1 MILSARFN
9 LLAELKRFALRQSAE
24 EIARAYSNAKRTTF
38 ARRALTLVVFIAAT
52 AFLPLWL
59 CALLLAC
66 DFASDILGVRL
77 LRDLDPGRTPNRYLA
92 MLGVAAA
99 SQAFFC
105 VIAVLCWQLPD
116 PLARAFALGSL
127 TILLVERTTMN
138 PQHLPLALVGAA
150 TILLTAFLANG
161 WYGLHEGKLA
171 GLVVSSAAIAAGG
184 YFALRTILSA
194 HRTLGE
200 ILRERAAAQAA
211 DQAKSRFL
219 AQMSHELR
227 TPLNAIIGIG
237 CAELAVSQTPEGRE
251 KLAILVQSARGLS
264 VMLDDILDLSALQ
277 AGQLPIRP
285 AALDLCAEI
294 TATVA
299 LFRQQIADA
308 GLTLRLSLD
317 ASVPR
322 YARLDGQRLRQCLS
336 NLLSNA
342 VKHTAH
348 GMISVNAY
356 EPQPGMLAI
365 KVADSGPG
373 VPEDLREKIF
383 EPFYRG
389 QLPVPGIGLV
399 TARDE
404 VQGTAP
410 GLGLGTASGTG
421 LGTGLGA
428 VSGDVPGLV
437 PGTGLGAV
445 SGDGSDIAPGTGL
458 GTGLGAVSG
467 DVPGLVP
474 GTGLGLSIAR
484 TLARRMGGDLVVLP
498 SVAGA
503 DFLLTLAFG
512 PAERA
517 NLPAPE
523 PPTGASLA
531 GLRVLV
537 VDDIATNR
545 MVAAT
550 YLRALGAT
558 PVEAAG
564 GLEALAL
571 LAGQT
576 PPDMVLLDVLMPDMD
591 GRETLHRIRA
601 LPGGAAQIPVVAV
614 SAEPLARPDPATDA
628 SPQFDGYVLK
638 PLSSERLAAVLLP
651 LTQRR
656 AEPAGATG
664 PAAAASEPP

>member
-77 LRDLDPGRTPNRYLA
+77 LSDLDPGRTPNRYLA

-150 TILLTAFLANG
+150 TILLTASLANG

-237 CAELAVSQTPEGRE
+237 SAELAVSQTPEGRE
-251 KLAILVQSARGLS
+251 RLAILVQSARGLS
-264 VMLDDILDLSALQ
+264 VMLDDILDLSAVQ

-285 AALDLCAEI
+285 AALDLGAEI

-308 GLTLRLSLD
+308 GLTLRFSLD

-342 VKHTAH
+342 VKHTAQ

-373 VPEDLREKIF
+373 VQEDLREKIF
-383 EPFYRG
+383 EPFYRC

-421 LGTGLGA
+421 LVTGLGA
-428 VSGDVPGLV
+428 VPGLV
-437 PGTGLGAV
+437 PGTVPGAV
-445 SGDGSDIAPGTGL
+445 SGDVSDIAPGTGL
-458 GTGLGAVSG
+458 GTGLGMVSG
-467 DVPGLVP
+467 NVPGLAP

-503 DFLLTLAFG
+503 DFLLTLAFA

-517 NLPAPE
+517 NLPAPD
-523 PPTGASLA
+523 PPTGVSLA

-576 PPDMVLLDVLMPDMD
+576 PPDMVLLDLLMPELD

-601 LPGGAAQIPVVAV
+601 LPGEAAQIPVVAV
-614 SAEPLARPDPATDA
+614 SAEPLARPDPATGA

-651 LTQRR
+651 LAQRR
-656 AEPAGATG
+656 AEPAGATS

>member
-66 DFASDILGVRL
+66 DFASDMLGVRL
-77 LRDLDPGRTPNRYLA
+77 LSDLDPGRTPNRYLA

-138 PQHLPLALVGAA
+138 PQHLPLALLGAA

-184 YFALRTILSA
+184 YFALRTILLA

-237 CAELAVSQTPEGRE
+237 SAELAVSQTPEGRE
-251 KLAILVQSARGLS
+251 KLTILVQSARGLS

-285 AALDLCAEI
+285 AALDLGAEI

-308 GLTLRLSLD
+308 GLTLRFSLD

-410 GLGLGTASGTG
+410 GLGLGTAPGLG
-421 LGTGLGA
+421 LGTA
-428 VSGDVPGLV
+428 S
-437 PGTGLGAV
+437 
-445 SGDGSDIAPGTGL
+445 GTGL

-576 PPDMVLLDVLMPDMD
+576 PPDMVLLDLLMPDMD